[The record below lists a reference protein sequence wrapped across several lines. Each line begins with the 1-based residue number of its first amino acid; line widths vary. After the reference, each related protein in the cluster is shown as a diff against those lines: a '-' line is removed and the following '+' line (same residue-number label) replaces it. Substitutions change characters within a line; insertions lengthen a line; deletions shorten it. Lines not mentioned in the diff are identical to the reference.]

1 MELKDCKF
9 YYGGQDMNFAVYS
22 DDPCRAMYRT
32 SIPLPIAQ
40 ARVDVY
46 EIEPGA
52 NTQWVVVTQRDGD
65 KDNLKLFVK
74 KGDKFMENESQHVP
88 KGLKEKILQ
97 RFPKLTA
104 EFTAP
109 LAA

>member
-1 MELKDCKF
+1 
-9 YYGGQDMNFAVYS
+9 
-22 DDPCRAMYRT
+22 
-32 SIPLPIAQ
+32 
-40 ARVDVY
+40 
-46 EIEPGA
+46 
-52 NTQWVVVTQRDGD
+52 
-65 KDNLKLFVK
+65 
-74 KGDKFMENESQHVP
+74 MENESQHVP